1 MAEADQGLASRLRRR
16 WDYEADLEASEP
28 FESAAAQINLRRIEL
43 AVLVSLANS
52 GIQIYLGLTS
62 TMTADSWLAVGSL
75 PVLVGF
81 GLAAAQVRR
90 RHSPGLERAL
100 PVLLAI
106 FSLGLA
112 QAAVSVI
119 AQDGRLTSG
128 YPLIVLAVAL
138 VFVFPPR
145 TLMIILG
152 VGLSSYAVVVLRMPV
167 TTWEKAV
174 AVLTGLICTA
184 VAIASGLLIYSARR
198 RDHEQRAVIRRQNER
213 LVARDLEL
221 DELMA
226 ITAHD
231 LRSPLLGLRNL
242 MTLATDR
249 SPGDAALLLQ
259 VMEES
264 RRSVDAMLNLIGR
277 LLDDHQAARTI
288 GSRVQIDLNAQAS
301 DALARVAALARAAEV
316 ELSLQ
321 TCPEPV
327 TALAEPSALAQILDN
342 LLANAIQASSAGD
355 RVVLSCQDESG
366 RAILA
371 VEDQGPGVRDQDRP
385 HIFRKFWRD
394 PSASQRN
401 PGGAGLGLF
410 IVRSLCDRMG
420 AEVRYSPRPLSG
432 ARFELRFAVPDPS
445 TDTRPAVSSEGR
457 GTARPPKL
465 QRD

>member
-43 AVLVSLANS
+43 AVAISLANS

-62 TMTADSWLAVGSL
+62 TMTVDSWLAVGSL
-75 PVLVGF
+75 PVLLAF

-90 RHSPGLERAL
+90 GRAPGLQRAL

-145 TLMIILG
+145 TLMLSLG
-152 VGLSSYAVVVLRMPV
+152 VGLISYAVVVLQMPV

-198 RDHEQRAVIRRQNER
+198 RDHEQRVVILRQNQR
-213 LVARDLEL
+213 LVARDREL

-242 MTLATDR
+242 ITFATER
-249 SPGDAALLLQ
+249 SPDDATLLLQ

-264 RRSVDAMLNLIGR
+264 RRSVEAMLSLIGR
-277 LLDDHQAARTI
+277 LLDDHQAARS
-288 GSRVQIDLNAQAS
+288 GEPLVGIDLYEQAS
-301 DALARVAALARAAEV
+301 EAVARAGPLARAAEV

-321 TCPEPV
+321 ACSSLRPAVADPG
-327 TALAEPSALAQILDN
+327 ALAQILDN
-342 LLANAIQASSAGD
+342 LLANAIQVSSPGD
-355 RVVLSCQDESG
+355 RVVVSCQDEH
-366 RAILA
+366 RHAVLI
-371 VEDQGPGVRDQDRP
+371 VEDQGPGVREQDRH
-385 HIFRKFWRD
+385 HIFRKFWRG
-394 PSASQRN
+394 PSAGQRN

-410 IVRSLCDRMG
+410 IVRTLCERMG
-420 AEVRYSPRPLSG
+420 AEVRYAPVAPSG
-432 ARFELRFAVPDPS
+432 ARFEIRFAADPS
-445 TDTRPAVSSEGR
+445 GERPLAVPAER
-457 GTARPPKL
+457 IRPDMPQAL
-465 QRD
+465 RD